1 MATPGAPA
9 TADPAELQK
18 NRNLAE
24 ARDIQKL
31 RDTKTTQDL
40 TAHLLTL
47 RLRYVFPEYPTDLEN
62 LFIPAFRVAFPELE
76 ADLTKYQANASG
88 CSCAG
93 RIGAAL
99 VSSAEKTQATLDT
112 IFGGRLFKFIAT
124 PGAQSRQ
131 GLIGTTAIIE
141 ASPQAWQA
149 YFDVLIKTK
158 GHGAVTT
165 LKTLYNGV
173 SVQPADD
180 GKKWI
185 LLFY

>member
-1 MATPGAPA
+1 MAPPTP
-9 TADPAELQK
+9 ADPLETQK
-18 NRNLAE
+18 HRNLVE
-24 ARDIQKL
+24 TRDIQKL

-62 LFIPAFRVAFPELE
+62 LFIPAFRTAFPELAE
-76 ADLTKYQANASG
+76 DFNKYQANASG

-131 GLIGTTAIIE
+131 GLIGTTAIID
-141 ASPQAWQA
+141 ATPQAWQR
-149 YFDVLIKTK
+149 YFDELIRVK
-158 GHGAVTT
+158 GHGAPVA
-165 LKTLYNGV
+165 LKSLYNGV
-173 SVQPADD
+173 NVQPAEN
-180 GKKWI
+180 GAKWI